1 MSLPPASN
9 DQSVNNSIS
18 TINDDTPEVVHS
30 SPSRQKTKRESKAK
44 KQSTN
49 KGLPLKILSNI
60 SSARVIQALLNEQQ
74 EDNGSSDYS
83 KQSYNHT
90 NTIKSNKARHFSV
103 NNTKLLNK
111 QLKNQGVK
119 ITVDST
125 SDSQQEAK
133 LVTTIVNELYQREQ
147 DVNSGLPSV
156 ISSLQGVT
164 IHLGKVTEK
173 GYEHCAAVYNDK
185 TNTIT
190 LDLNKIKQLGLSVQ
204 QVLIHE
210 ALHAQDDLAAE
221 KSGLTSSSNT
231 EAKIRQKEAEYGQK
245 LGSNIFK
252 NPVVSNDP
260 ISTDA
265 IHPYNPQPQKII
277 TDISNLPEL
286 LKPVNMPVVYSTSDG
301 GLYIS
306 SLNKSEQRIDHY
318 LGNSHDIYLQASPLF
333 PTTAIAYNPKD
344 RSYYLS
350 NGGKELLKLTENG
363 DLCRVSNFNW
373 DYNKNG
379 YIGAL
384 AFLDDG
390 TAVVGTYKNQF
401 RESQHD
407 RETLTIFRLDTS
419 KSWYATRVDT
429 NADVTQSGDIARD
442 MVVRD
447 GKILTLT
454 NPNTITSLDP
464 LSGKI
469 EQLAHFK
476 SPQGHKLSVMGSIA
490 LSALREGNNNE
501 LYAISSSGK
510 EYKVDF
516 AAGTLEETGKTYKRG
531 KGYYL
536 TDAES
541 PARQPGQGIS
551 WWQQAK
557 WVSHSE
563 EVTSPNP
570 VRLPDVL
577 TVPEIQTVDEQT
589 NIPHSHYQEMRR
601 RVRAWQNQQRAISN
615 LDALLNR
622 TTDADNQQSQR
633 AEGKTAW
640 AEVWSRMYPTG
651 SLKNL
656 GVSVGPW
663 DQSRTGSHSIGK
675 RTIAGKLFGYAAS
688 AKNLMLPLKNL
699 FSRLDKNYQANL
711 ENSVSDSKKIFNS
724 YVVQEQL
731 SRLLGLSP
739 PPIHGDV
746 NQKALYSKELS
757 EKFSAFINTMPE
769 GGKFTLGSEGTI
781 SLKWATTSIV
791 DIMGTGISDNLNIG
805 ALAKT
810 GIKGDNSIEF
820 EKDANG
826 MKVTMGAN
834 GKFEGLTL
842 EVGTYQFANKVDN
855 VNYFVAPYAEGDLK
869 LFETTKKLKTTAYL
883 ESNDVTNLIDM
894 LSKGDKALNFDWLVN
909 HGRRNPEA
917 TKGIDFKPVDLSV
930 TGVVASGTT
939 DVDSPFQTGEQG
951 AIGLGKSAGLKLGA
965 GVAASGSYTFKWEA
979 KANGESDDFSVKYKG
994 KERDWGL
1001 KATFSLWSRLTKIT
1015 YPDFSDS
1022 VSTTWGGGGHSFLIS
1037 DLKEKI
1043 KDYDDAKK
1051 AAKSNNNPNVDELP
1065 DNNRFYHTTGS
1076 LSGSNLADRVKY
1088 YPDLAQILNNDP
1100 DAMWRLK
1107 NALKHKAEGATFI
1120 KIERK
1125 LKDDKWQQVQQLS
1138 SQRDGFNQRLT
1149 ELNSQISGDIT
1160 DSEKQ
1165 HLQQQIEQVGKDILA
1180 SKTNIQNILNNKENF
1195 AVSGYEIMETRSIEQ
1210 KRGFNITII
1219 GLDSKNS
1226 MKLVNSIFREDID
1239 PAIGISR
1246 MTSEQRGIGSLEEN
1260 KGRALQIVRDAM
1272 GNNSIKRRQQFKTNQ
1287 ETIEKIRQLAIN
1299 GLASPQEL
1307 ADLERFDQYLQR
1319 LGDGTNL
1326 TGLFDTLSL
1335 PTQAGHQY
1343 DIMDSDRAARIIQEG
1358 ISTSNKE
1365 NTAAGFVI
1373 QRKFTINNE
1382 DHWLPAF
1389 IVTRNSNG
1397 RIELRNSQGKLI
1409 DHHRNV
1415 LGDNRFRKILEQ
1427 FLQGEGVTN
1436 EYKVLKAKPN
1446 FVNEFSNIRQNNYD
1460 PSSSS
1465 TIIETEFDRLQR
1477 SDQKVKIDLTLGT
1490 NAYRGPITQ
1499 VLVDG
1504 RVITVDRAS
1513 DEITITRRNPTEA
1526 NPSHV
1531 TTTTKR
1537 ISGNDLYQ
1545 SIADKIEIQHN
1556 TKNNKPIYVTKA
1568 EAYALDIHIR
1578 EMGKPDFKPITAN
1591 TDFSAGAELS
1601 WRFDKA
1607 VAALLQDSVN
1617 FGRNRQLFL
1626 KATIVSGNGSPL
1638 TSDEAK
1644 FETKVAELL
1653 GTTNDYDDFLGKL
1666 NEWTKGNKKNITNE
1680 VNTALQSDPK
1690 NSLIERVSTNDKGE
1704 FVIHYTEEG
1713 KSKVAAQD
1721 LVNYINHREP
1731 QVTLTNNDRHILE
1744 RLTQRYRRNIQIEH
1758 VDANGNRIGE
1768 IENFG
1773 KNTSSLHESI
1783 YLIRTVDAQGRESF
1797 QVKFSGNTATVNVQP
1812 SEPRSD
1818 VNSLFRAFYWAF
1830 NGENGGIRPPE
1841 SIIRVAQESLTNDI
1855 LRNPGSS
1862 IKDIINDKQPITN
1875 FQGLRNQLA
1884 VDLPESVAKKAQKIL
1899 GREQVNTD
1907 LADIVQQQRDQRDRT
1922 LKSGWGQ
1929 RAMSLYGTFGT
1940 ANGLRLFG
1948 TSIAQGTFDPKNPLA
1963 YLQASSTLLG
1973 ATEELLSGAADIGDI
1988 AKRLKLRMP
1997 KGTKAMKLMRSM
2009 FGGSKG
2015 MKALGGISKLSKL
2028 GKVAGP
2034 LSVVTGAL
2042 DIVNGAFSIKDGVL
2056 RLRAGDE
2063 LAKFD
2068 IASGSF
2074 DVIAGGLGMAA
2085 GVMLLNPATAPFA
2098 PIVAIGA
2105 LIMGAISQSL
2115 QAAKAIKE
2123 YEKEVGPLSTGDKIG
2138 YGLASFFGLGDVTKW
2153 GKKLKEVRREK
2164 AITERKEMIAN
2175 QKELIEQVFRM
2186 SGDMKTDTSAMYPG
2200 AATYL
2205 YGQHPSMRKMTQ
2217 TELEASNKKLKEL
2230 GVSDEEI
2237 ERLTPDTLDDGPGS
2251 IMTEKRGFGSLEKAI
2266 FYDVNDG
2273 FDPNNAKGY
2282 QRVNQQTDTQLRENT
2297 GSRTL
2302 AFAYRGSAKD
2312 RFVNGFEDKSNSF
2325 IATEAVGQSYFGKT
2339 KDDSSVFT
2347 TGRSAL
2353 LIEGRENLQKVLLE
2367 EAKSTNDKA
2376 LEKNVNYSF
2385 DWIYERANGD
2395 AAQVIAVFKSG
2406 KLPNQAYWDKLHEI
2420 ENDKTIDNTLR
2431 KERVTAHI
2439 SSQRSVFAVFNE
2451 VKQDQHALNV
2461 ARVYLTEKQLG
2472 SVGESL
2478 TKSRQIDFHGDE
2490 GRDSVSFILN
2500 PANQQDRT
2508 QKNNQITVTA
2518 GASVTYTVKPGDSW
2532 WGITQQYFGANNGHK
2547 YETLQEVNQLAA
2559 KRGLQP
2565 GDVLKI
2571 PMVTH
2576 QVSQGDTWWEIARS
2590 HYGDGEKYR
2599 LLQQA
2604 NANIVKK
2611 GLQAGDVV
2619 RIPPSTAALGENTK
2633 IVISE
2638 NESDSSLTATGTE
2651 SFMIQGNHKTGI
2663 IDVNLNTQHDD
2674 SLINGKTF
2682 MLGGSDVVRL
2692 KTGKGKDNVFQIEN
2706 ADLAIINVG
2715 HTKSAF
2721 VLGNQI
2727 KGNVLFHNTNAEGD
2741 DTTVIDISAWK
2752 SIEELRFELSDGRLK
2767 VIDAFSERSLYIDDK
2782 SSVLLMAKDSQGR
2795 EVTLGQEQIELLQ
2808 LNQRLAGTN
2817 LISNDIEYIQG
2828 SKTITLD
2835 EDDLQIQ
2842 LRGEG
2847 TATIQRSA
2855 ANQDVLFIV
2864 DKGIQLNL
2872 SDIHNGDRFKLN
2884 GIKFENTEIINNS
2897 ISHSAVQQPVVQINA
2912 AKTLAAN
2919 LQFTVEYDDKLV
2931 RYYTDDA
2938 GRLRLQ
2944 PTMPLETDTAQQ
2956 QQPAA
2961 MPKGTRVFNKLDT
2974 SIPSLFQ
2981 NYVNELWRLPNGL
2994 IIDAKAGKVF
3004 DQQGYQYK
3012 HATYDAE
3019 NKKIIYST
3027 NYNNQLEIDF
3037 SNPSQENIKSRIAPF
3052 EAKVL
3057 ADGRWQF
3064 MGNKR
3069 YDTGRYVTDN
3079 FVVDPQSWRVYVSQY
3094 DYSDLQYKQV
3104 THTDGSS
3111 EYAWFSHLG
3120 MQRVNDDPVKYLWFR
3135 YDGARGKHLIVD
3147 SATGPGYLYSNEKVV
3162 GLTPDQFYQTILSAK
3177 RGNLDKGR
3185 FEALPGDGS
3194 ADRPEKM
3201 FLYSRWVPGHDDKYL
3216 TDAYYKDKPEL
3227 AKVLKYFYQDLKTEG
3242 KTTEDYVR

>member
-1 MSLPPASN
+1 MSMPPIDHQTNGSLTIQN
-9 DQSVNNSIS
+9 DI
-18 TINDDTPEVVHS
+18 DAPEIIHS
-30 SPSRQKTKRESKAK
+30 SPQRRSTKPKDKTKKESKNIK
-44 KQSTN
+44 
-49 KGLPLKILSNI
+49 NI
-60 SSARVIQALLNEQQ
+60 SNLFYSSISKAIASDQ
-74 EDNGSSDYS
+74 EEGRH
-83 KQSYNHT
+83 QEENHT
-90 NTIKSNKARHFSV
+90 NISKSEK
-103 NNTKLLNK
+103 NTLTNS
-111 QLKNQGVK
+111 NIAFDP
-119 ITVDST
+119 ITVN
-125 SDSQQEAK
+125 SDNK
-133 LVTTIVNELYQREQ
+133 RIKINHIELSE
-147 DVNSGLPSV
+147 
-156 ISSLQGVT
+156 
-164 IHLGKVTEK
+164 
-173 GYEHCAAVYNDK
+173 
-185 TNTIT
+185 
-190 LDLNKIKQLGLSVQ
+190 
-204 QVLIHE
+204 
-210 ALHAQDDLAAE
+210 
-221 KSGLTSSSNT
+221 
-231 EAKIRQKEAEYGQK
+231 
-245 LGSNIFK
+245 F
-252 NPVVSNDP
+252 
-260 ISTDA
+260 
-265 IHPYNPQPQKII
+265 
-277 TDISNLPEL
+277 
-286 LKPVNMPVVYSTSDG
+286 LKPANMPVVYSTSDG

-306 SLNKSEQRIDHY
+306 SLNKNEQRVDHY

-350 NGGKELLKLTENG
+350 NGGKELLKLTESG
-363 DLCRVSNFNW
+363 DLCRVNNFHW

-384 AFLDDG
+384 SFLDDG
-390 TAVVGTYKNQF
+390 TALVGTYKNQF
-401 RESQHD
+401 RESQRD
-407 RETLTIFRLDTS
+407 SETLTVFRLDS
-419 KSWYATRVDT
+419 GKSWYATRVDT
-429 NADVTQSGDIARD
+429 NADVTQTGDIARD

-447 GKILTLT
+447 GRILTLT
-454 NPNTITSLDP
+454 NPNTITSIDP
-464 LSGKI
+464 ISGKV
-469 EQLAHFK
+469 EQVTHFK
-476 SPQGHKLSVMGSIA
+476 SPHGHKLGVMEPIS
-490 LSALREGNNNE
+490 LSALREGSDSE

-516 AAGTLEETGKTYKRG
+516 VAGTLEETGKAYKRG

-541 PARQPGQGIS
+541 PARQPGKGIS
-551 WWQQAK
+551 WWQQAR
-557 WVSHSE
+557 WVPRTAE
-563 EVTSPNP
+563 NVSPNP
-570 VRLPDVL
+570 VRLPGVL
-577 TVPEIQTVDEQT
+577 TVPDIQVVDEQT
-589 NIPHSHYQEMRR
+589 NIPHSHYQEMKR
-601 RVRAWQNQQRAISN
+601 RVRAWENQQRAISN
-615 LDALLNR
+615 LDTLLKR

-633 AEGKTAW
+633 TEGKTVW
-640 AEVWSRMYPTG
+640 QEVWSRMYPTG

-711 ENSVSDSKKIFNS
+711 ENSVNDSKKILSS

-731 SRLLGLSP
+731 SRLLGLRP
-739 PPIHGDV
+739 PPISG
-746 NQKALYSKELS
+746 NAQQKSLYNKELS
-757 EKFSAFINTMPE
+757 EKFSAFINSMPE
-769 GGKFTLGSEGTI
+769 GAKFTLGSEGTL
-781 SLKWATTSIV
+781 SLKWGTTSIV

-820 EKDANG
+820 EKDSHG

-842 EVGTYQFANKVDN
+842 EVGTYQFTNKVDN
-855 VNYFVAPYAEGDLK
+855 VNYFIAPYAEGDLK
-869 LFETTKKLKTTAYL
+869 LFETTKKVKTTAYL
-883 ESNDVTNLIDM
+883 ESNDVTSLIDM
-894 LSKGDKALNFDWLVN
+894 LSKGDKALNFNWLVN

-965 GVAASGSYTFKWEA
+965 GIAASGSYTFKWEA
-979 KANGESDDFSVKYKG
+979 KANGESDGFSVKYKG
-994 KERDWGL
+994 REVDWGL
-1001 KATFSLWSRLTKIT
+1001 KTTFSLWSRLTKIT

-1043 KDYDDAKK
+1043 KNYNDAKEAESK
-1051 AAKSNNNPNVDELP
+1051 DNSPSVDELP
-1065 DNNRFYHTTGS
+1065 LTNKFYHTTGN
-1076 LSGSNLADRVKY
+1076 LTGSNLIDRVNY
-1088 YPDLAQILNNDP
+1088 YPDLARILNNDP

-1107 NALKHKAEGATFI
+1107 NVLKHKAEGATFI
-1120 KIERK
+1120 QVERK
-1125 LKDDKWQQVQQLS
+1125 LKDDKWQQVQQLT
-1138 SQRDGFNQRLT
+1138 SQRESFNQRLT
-1149 ELNSQISGDIT
+1149 EFNSQITDDI
-1160 DSEKQ
+1160 SEPEKQ
-1165 HLQQQIEQVGKDILA
+1165 RIQQQIEQVGKDILEA
-1180 SKTNIQNILNNKENF
+1180 KTSIQNILNNKDNF
-1195 AVSGYEIMETRSIEQ
+1195 AVSGYEVMETRSIEQ

-1226 MKLVNSIFREDID
+1226 MKLVNSIFREEID

-1246 MTSEQRGIGSLEEN
+1246 MTNEQRGISSLEEN

-1272 GNNSIKRRQQFKTNQ
+1272 GSDTSKRRQQFKTNQ

-1299 GLASPQEL
+1299 DLASPQEL
-1307 ADLERFDQYLQR
+1307 ADLRRFDQYL
-1319 LGDGTNL
+1319 TNL
-1326 TGLFDTLSL
+1326 GGNL
-1335 PTQAGHQY
+1335 
-1343 DIMDSDRAARIIQEG
+1343 DILETVKTTRVGQSNFENGELHEVMDPYAAASVIQEG
-1358 ISTSNKE
+1358 ITTSNKE

-1382 DHWLPAF
+1382 EHWLPAF

-1397 RIELRNSQGKLI
+1397 RIELRNAQGKLI

-1415 LGDNRFRKILEQ
+1415 LGNNRFRKVLEQ
-1427 FLQGEGVTN
+1427 FFKGDGVTN
-1436 EYKVLKAKPN
+1436 EYKVLKAKQN
-1446 FVNEFSNIRQNNYD
+1446 FVDEFNRISQNNYD

-1465 TIIETEFDRLQR
+1465 AKIETEFDRLQR
-1477 SDQKVKIDLTLGT
+1477 SDQKVKIDLTLGS

-1499 VLVDG
+1499 VLADG

-1526 NPSHV
+1526 NPSQV
-1531 TTTTKR
+1531 TTTTER

-1545 SIADKIEIQHN
+1545 SIADKIEAQHN
-1556 TKNNKPIYVTKA
+1556 TKNNQPIYVTKA
-1568 EAYALDIHIR
+1568 EAYALDIKVR
-1578 EMGKPDFKPITAN
+1578 ETGKTDFKPITAS
-1591 TDFSAGAELS
+1591 TDFSSNAELS

-1607 VAALLQDSVN
+1607 VAGLLQDSVN

-1626 KATIVSGNGSPL
+1626 KATIISGNGSPL

-1644 FETKVAELL
+1644 FEAKVAELL

-1666 NEWTKGNKKNITNE
+1666 NEWAKGNKRDIAEDINRELRNSPI
-1680 VNTALQSDPK
+1680 
-1690 NSLIERVSTNDKGE
+1690 SLIERVSTNENGE
-1704 FVIHYTEEG
+1704 FTIHYTEEG
-1713 KSKVAAQD
+1713 KSRVAARE

-1731 QVTLTNNDRHILE
+1731 QVTLTNNDRHMLD
-1744 RLTQRYRRNIQIEH
+1744 RLTQKYRRNIQIEH
-1758 VDANGNRIGE
+1758 IDANGNRLGE
-1768 IENFG
+1768 IENVG
-1773 KNTSSLHESI
+1773 KNTSSLHAPI
-1783 YLIRTVDAQGRESF
+1783 NLIRTVDAQGHESF
-1797 QVKFSGNTATVNVQP
+1797 QVKFSEHTAAVNVQS

-1818 VNSLFRAFYWAF
+1818 VNNLFRAFYWGLY
-1830 NGENGGIRPPE
+1830 GENGGNRPPE
-1841 SIIRVAQESLTNDI
+1841 SIIRVAQESLTDDI
-1855 LRNPGSS
+1855 LRNPDSS
-1862 IKDIINDKQPITN
+1862 INDIINDKQPVTD
-1875 FQGLRNQLA
+1875 FQGLRHQLA
-1884 VDLPESVAKKAQKIL
+1884 IDLPESVAKKAQTIL

-1907 LADIVQQQRDQRDRT
+1907 LADIVQQRRDQRDRT

-1929 RAMSLYGTFGT
+1929 RAMSLYGSFGT

-1948 TSIAQGTFDPKNPLA
+1948 TSIAQGTFDPNNPLA

-1997 KGTKAMKLMRSM
+1997 KGTNAMKLMRSM

-2074 DVIAGGLGMAA
+2074 DTIAGGLGMAA

-2200 AATYL
+2200 SATYL

-2217 TELEASNKKLKEL
+2217 AELEASNKKLKEL

-2237 ERLTPDTLDDGPGS
+2237 KRLTPDTLNDGPGS

-2273 FDPNNAKGY
+2273 FDPNNAEGY

-2347 TGRSAL
+2347 TGRATL
-2353 LIEGRENLQKVLLE
+2353 LVEGKENLQKVLLE
-2367 EAKSTNDKA
+2367 EAKAKNDKA
-2376 LEKNVNYSF
+2376 LEKNVNHFF
-2385 DWIYERANGD
+2385 DWMYALANGD
-2395 AAQVIAVFKSG
+2395 AAQVIAAFKAD

-2431 KERVTAHI
+2431 RERLTAHLR
-2439 SSQRSVFAVFNE
+2439 SQRYVPDIFNE
-2451 VKQDQHALNV
+2451 VKQDQHALNA

-2478 TKSRQIDFHGDE
+2478 TKSRQIDFHGNE

-2500 PANQQDRT
+2500 PANPQDRT
-2508 QKNNQITVTA
+2508 QRNNQI
-2518 GASVTYTVKPGDSW
+2518 
-2532 WGITQQYFGANNGHK
+2532 N
-2547 YETLQEVNQLAA
+2547 
-2559 KRGLQP
+2559 
-2565 GDVLKI
+2565 
-2571 PMVTH
+2571 
-2576 QVSQGDTWWEIARS
+2576 
-2590 HYGDGEKYR
+2590 
-2599 LLQQA
+2599 
-2604 NANIVKK
+2604 
-2611 GLQAGDVV
+2611 V
-2619 RIPPSTAALGENTK
+2619 RAEAISLGEDTK

-2638 NESDSSLTATGTE
+2638 NESDSSLIATGTE
-2651 SFMIQGNHKTGI
+2651 SFMIQGNHKTGT
-2663 IDVNLNTQHDD
+2663 IDVDLNTQDDD
-2674 SLINGKTF
+2674 SLITGKTF
-2682 MLGGSDVVRL
+2682 MLGGSDVVKL
-2692 KTGKGKDNVFQIEN
+2692 NTGTGKDNVFQIEN
-2706 ADLAIINVG
+2706 AELAIINVG
-2715 HTKSAF
+2715 HTKSAY

-2727 KGNVLFHNTNAEGD
+2727 KGNVLFHNKNAGGD

-2808 LNQRLAGTN
+2808 LNQRLVGTN
-2817 LISNDIEYIQG
+2817 LIANDIEYIQG
-2828 SKTITLD
+2828 SKAIELD
-2835 EDDLQIQ
+2835 EEDLQLQ

-2855 ANQDVLFIV
+2855 ASQDVLFIV

-2872 SDIHNGDRFKLN
+2872 SDIHDGDRFKLN
-2884 GIKFENTEIINNS
+2884 GIKFENTEIINNG
-2897 ISHSAVQQPVVQINA
+2897 ISHSPTQQSLVQIDP

-2919 LQFTVEYDDKLV
+2919 LQFTVEYDDQLV
-2931 RYYTDDA
+2931 RYYTDDT

-2944 PTMPLETDTAQQ
+2944 PTMPLATDVAQ

-2961 MPKGTRVFNKLDT
+2961 MPKGARVLNKLDT
-2974 SIPSLFQ
+2974 SIPVLFQ

-3019 NKKIIYST
+3019 NKKITYST
-3027 NYNNQLEIDF
+3027 QHNNQLEIDF
-3037 SNPSQENIKSRIAPF
+3037 SNPNQENIKSRIAPF

-3057 ADGRWQF
+3057 ADGRWYF
-3064 MGNKR
+3064 ASDEYSDPSR
-3069 YDTGRYVTDN
+3069 GRVTDN
-3079 FVVDPQSWRVYVSQY
+3079 FVVDPQNWRVYVSQY
-3094 DYSDLQYKQV
+3094 DYANLQYKQV
-3104 THTDGSS
+3104 TNTDGSP
-3111 EYAWFSHLG
+3111 EYAWFSHQG
-3120 MQRVNDDPVKYLWFR
+3120 MNRVNDDSVKYLWFR

-3162 GLTPDQFYQTILSAK
+3162 GLTPDQFYKTIFNAQH
-3177 RGNLDKGR
+3177 GNLDKGR

-3227 AKVLKYFYQDLKTEG
+3227 AKVLKYFYQDIKEKG
-3242 KTTEDYVR
+3242 ITTEEYTKS